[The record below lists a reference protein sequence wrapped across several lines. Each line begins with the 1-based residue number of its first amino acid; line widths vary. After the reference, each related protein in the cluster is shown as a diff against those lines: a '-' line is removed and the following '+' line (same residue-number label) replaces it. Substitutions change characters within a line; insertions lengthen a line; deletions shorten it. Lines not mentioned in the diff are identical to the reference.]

1 MLCDSFTKEYKLA
14 MNVFRDELKTLG
26 YQYVDVVSSLKQIRE
41 ARLTRLKHVLQM
53 TETGRGLKRPFGS
66 LYCHLLT
73 LASSLFQN
81 LYQAVSGLPVNAAI
95 RRARPGNHFH
105 YVVLVS
111 CHQFPTQS
119 LHSLFLFSAINGF
132 FGGRP

>member
-1 MLCDSFTKEYKLA
+1 

-26 YQYVDVVSSLKQIRE
+26 YFYVNVVSSLKQIRE

-95 RRARPGNHFH
+95 RRTRPGNHFH
-105 YVVLVS
+105 YVVLVI
-111 CHQFPTQS
+111 CH
-119 LHSLFLFSAINGF
+119 
-132 FGGRP
+132 